1 MDRGEYGSMSAS
13 RRAIAT
19 AFLLVGSSA
28 ASAATWHVD
37 ASAAAGGDGTG
48 WATAFVYLQDALTH
62 PDLAGGDRIWV
73 AQGTY
78 YPDRDADNPDGTDNR
93 MARFDLRNS
102 VKIYGGFPPGG
113 GTGDFADRDPA
124 LYATELSG
132 DLFDRVEPSWGPCI
146 DPHPDA
152 GNAFQVTP
160 GVTGCTD
167 GSCCNLVCDE
177 VPYCCVIQWDDL
189 CVIVAGDLC
198 SRVYHVVFAFGI
210 GQQARL
216 DGFTIT
222 GGRADGGAW
231 DLTIGAGL
239 TAMFSSP
246 TIVSCV
252 FANNVAAG
260 EGGGLFAYGG
270 SGSPRVV
277 NCTFANNL
285 AGRGGA
291 VSTKFGNPGF
301 TNCVFHRNA
310 ALPGPGGAVSGN
322 GLGGEIF
329 NSTFVG
335 NRAQTPG
342 GAIAGIL
349 ELANVIVWDSLPD
362 QIADTASVTYSC
374 VENGYAGTGNIALD
388 PAFVDAV
395 GGNYRLGPGSP
406 CIDLGSNQ
414 ALPND
419 VADLDGDLQV
429 TEPTPLDLD
438 LHPRTVNDTVD
449 VGAYEAC
456 NFSLDLDG
464 DGTVGIGDFLAVLAA
479 WGTSPNGPPDFD
491 GDGTVGL
498 ADLVVLLAGWG
509 PC

>member
-1 MDRGEYGSMSAS
+1 MSAF
-13 RRAIAT
+13 RRLIAT
-19 AFLLVGSSA
+19 ASLLVGQTA

-37 ASAAAGGDGTG
+37 TSAAVGGDGTG
-48 WATAFVYLQDALTH
+48 WATAFVYLQDAMTH
-62 PDLAGGDRIWV
+62 PDLTGGDRVWV

-78 YPDRDADNPDGTDNR
+78 YPDRDAENPDGTDDR
-93 MARFDLRNS
+93 FASFDLRNA
-102 VKIYGGFPPGG
+102 VQIYGGFPPGG
-113 GTGDFADRDPA
+113 GTGNFADRDPA
-124 LYATELSG
+124 LYTTELSG
-132 DLFDRVEPSWGPCI
+132 DLFDRVEPSWTPCI

-177 VPYCCVIQWDDL
+177 VPYCCAVQWDDL
-189 CVIVAGDLC
+189 CVTVAQELC

-216 DGFTIT
+216 DGFLIT
-222 GGRADGGAW
+222 GGLAVGGAW
-231 DLTIGAGL
+231 DLSNGAGL

-252 FANNVAAG
+252 FANNVATG
-260 EGGGLFAYGG
+260 RGGGLYAHGG
-270 SGSPRVV
+270 LGSPRLV

-291 VSTKFGNPGF
+291 VGTQIGNPVF
-301 TNCVFHRNA
+301 TNCVFRNNA

-322 GLGGEIF
+322 GLGGEVF
-329 NSTFVG
+329 NSTFIG

-342 GAIAGIL
+342 GAIAGIVNV
-349 ELANVIVWDSLPD
+349 ANVIVWGSLPD

-374 VENGYAGTGNIALD
+374 IQDGYEGTGNISLD
-388 PAFVDAV
+388 PAFIDSA

-419 VADLDGDLQV
+419 VADLDGDLQLF
-429 TEPTPLDLD
+429 EPTPLDLD
-438 LHPRTVNDTVD
+438 LHPRTVNDIVD
-449 VGAYEAC
+449 AGAYEAC
-456 NFSLDLDG
+456 QYTFDLDG
-464 DGTVGIGDFLAVLAA
+464 DGTVGIGDFLAVLAT
-479 WGTSPNGPPDFD
+479 WGTSPDGPPDFD
-491 GDGTVGL
+491 GDGMVGVT
-498 ADLVVLLAGWG
+498 DLLLLLVAWG

>member
-1 MDRGEYGSMSAS
+1 MSAF
-13 RRAIAT
+13 RRIIAT
-19 AFLLVGSSA
+19 TIFLVGPSA

-37 ASAAAGGDGTG
+37 ASALPGGDGTG
-48 WATAFVYLQDALTH
+48 WATALVHLQDAMTH
-62 PDLAGGDRIWV
+62 PDLTGGDRIWV

-78 YPDRDADNPDGTDNR
+78 YPDRTAGNPDGTDDP
-93 MARFDLRNS
+93 MASFDLRNS
-102 VKIYGGFPPGG
+102 VQIYGGFPPGG
-113 GTGDFADRDPA
+113 GSGDFADRDPA

-132 DLFDRVEPSWGPCI
+132 DLFDRVEPSWTPCI

-177 VPYCCVIQWDDL
+177 VPYCCAVQWDEL
-189 CVIVAGDLC
+189 CVIVADELC

-216 DGFTIT
+216 DGFTIA
-222 GGRADGGAW
+222 GGLANGGAW
-231 DLTIGAGL
+231 DLTNGAGL

-252 FANNVAAG
+252 FANNVATG
-260 EGGGLFAYGG
+260 RGGGIYAHGG
-270 SGSPRVV
+270 VGSPRVI
-277 NCTFANNL
+277 NCTFANNI

-291 VSTKFGNPGF
+291 VATQIGNPVF
-301 TNCVFHRNA
+301 ANCVFRNNA

-322 GLGGEIF
+322 GAGGEIY

-349 ELANVIVWDSLPD
+349 NLANVIVWGSLPD
-362 QIADTASVTYSC
+362 QIADTASVNNSC
-374 VENGYAGTGNIALD
+374 VQDGYPGTGNIALD
-388 PAFVDAV
+388 PVFFDPAV
-395 GGNYRLGPGSP
+395 GNYRLGPGSP

-414 ALPND
+414 ALPTD
-419 VADLDGDLQV
+419 IADLDGDQQLF
-429 TEPTPLDLD
+429 EPIPLDLD

-449 VGAYEAC
+449 AGAYEAC
-456 NFSLDLDG
+456 QYTLDLDG

-479 WGTSPNGPPDFD
+479 WGTSPDGPPDFD
-491 GDGTVGL
+491 GDGTVGVT
-498 ADLVVLLAGWG
+498 DLLVLLAGWG